1 MSGDRPSMAA
11 MVTMIVAMPILGSL
25 VGGAL
30 YASELGHRSLALWL
44 FACFALGFVAA
55 IVVMAWIGGRDAE
68 RRQ

>member
-1 MSGDRPSMAA
+1 MRGDRPSMAA

-55 IVVMAWIGGRDAE
+55 MRNGGNEGDEAKAHA
-68 RRQ
+68 